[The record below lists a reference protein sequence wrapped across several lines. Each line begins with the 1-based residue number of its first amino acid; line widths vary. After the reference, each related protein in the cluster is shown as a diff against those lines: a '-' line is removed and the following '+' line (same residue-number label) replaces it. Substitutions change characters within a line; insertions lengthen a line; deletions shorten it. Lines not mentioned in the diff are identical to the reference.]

1 MHSILINISLSLEFS
16 SIILYWYLKN
26 QRDFPWRKSKSAYKV
41 WLSEIILQQTQTSQG
56 LSYYNRIINA
66 FPTIKE
72 LAEDSEEKILKL
84 WQGLGYY
91 SRARNLHYTAK
102 HIQNN
107 LNGVFPNDYN
117 SLIKLKG
124 IGPYTAAAISSICFN
139 EKRAAVDGN
148 VYRILARVFNIYTP
162 INSSSGI
169 KTFQEL
175 ANSLISETNPGY
187 YNQGLMDIGATI
199 CTPKIPKCN
208 LCPLKSIC
216 IAYDNNTINDLP
228 VKIKKT
234 KIKQRYLHYLCV
246 EYNGE
251 FLMKKRTQQDIWKNL
266 YDFPLIESEGKTQ
279 ENEIDYKEKLKSI
292 IGVGM
297 VNIKN
302 KKYYQHKLTHQK
314 LNITIEYIKANK
326 IMNDH
331 GFLKVNRMQVQEL
344 PVPKPIER
352 FFEELFN
359 SLDCKT

>member
-1 MHSILINISLSLEFS
+1 M
-16 SIILYWYLKN
+16 II
-26 QRDFPWRKSKSAYKV
+26 
-41 WLSEIILQQTQTSQG
+41 
-56 LSYYNRIINA
+56 
-66 FPTIKE
+66 
-72 LAEDSEEKILKL
+72 
-84 WQGLGYY
+84 
-91 SRARNLHYTAK
+91 
-102 HIQNN
+102 
-107 LNGVFPNDYN
+107 
-117 SLIKLKG
+117 
-124 IGPYTAAAISSICFN
+124 
-139 EKRAAVDGN
+139 
-148 VYRILARVFNIYTP
+148 
-162 INSSSGI
+162 
-169 KTFQEL
+169 
-175 ANSLISETNPGY
+175 
-187 YNQGLMDIGATI
+187 
-199 CTPKIPKCN
+199 
-208 LCPLKSIC
+208 
-216 IAYDNNTINDLP
+216 NTINDLP

-246 EYNGE
+246 EYNDE
-251 FLMKKRTQQDIWKNL
+251 FLMKKRTQKDIWKNL

-314 LNITIEYIKANK
+314 LNITVEYIKANK